1 MGVDPIAR
9 RTLLS
14 AAGVGLGAAVV
25 VYAGNDW
32 FHASVLPAMG
42 LSQALGDALGSLFIV
57 IAAFLGQRLVGAGLY
72 RDWQFGMT
80 KAQADAAGRCDTLI
94 SAATQVAGELR
105 GVPGFNDVVR
115 GQLNGVVSET
125 EKAAFDIAS
134 RLQGIDEIITR
145 LGSYVESTTAESNKL
160 LGASEERIERNRAL
174 IGTLERY
181 ISERVATAQED
192 RERIGHVVKEARSLG
207 TLVELIKHI
216 SGQTNLL
223 ALNAAIE
230 AARAGEAGRGFAVVA
245 DEVRKL
251 SGQTDKAVGQISQ
264 GIQTVA
270 NSIEK
275 QFQDRLARDNTA
287 AESQSLENFAAQLD
301 ELGKSYR
308 EVTEHEAAVVATITD
323 SSRQLAEMFMS
334 ALASVQFQD
343 VTRQQIEQVID
354 ALNRLDGHA
363 RLLADRLGQLEDP
376 GFVLEPLS
384 AHLDRIYD
392 NYVMDSQREVHNSA
406 RHGTPPGTPSAA
418 AAKPGPKIELF

>member
-57 IAAFLGQRLVGAGLY
+57 IAAFLGQRLVAAGLY

-94 SAATQVAGELR
+94 SAATQVAGELH